1 MLAVRPLDGRGNV
14 PVNQPLSPAFR
25 NREHETGLGCTARQG
40 WGRHM
45 DPISAV
51 ALSLALGAGSIAGKE
66 VVSALVKDAYD
77 GLKSLIKRR
86 YPKVSLESL
95 EQVPDSRNRR
105 AVIEEDLAA
114 SGAAQDSE
122 LLAAAQKLIE
132 LIRQHAPNAA
142 ATTGVDLK
150 DIEAAN
156 LRLADIV
163 ASGTGVKV
171 EKARLSGDVTIS
183 GVRAGLSQAKD
194 G

>member
-1 MLAVRPLDGRGNV
+1 
-14 PVNQPLSPAFR
+14 
-25 NREHETGLGCTARQG
+25 
-40 WGRHM
+40 M

-51 ALSLALGAGSIAGKE
+51 ALSLALGAGSIVGKE

-86 YPKVSLESL
+86 YPEVSVDSL
-95 EQVPDSRNRR
+95 EQAPDSKKRR
-105 AVIEEDLAA
+105 AVVEEDLAA

-122 LLAAAQKLIE
+122 LLATAQKLIE

-142 ATTGVDLK
+142 AATGVDLK

-163 ASGTGVKV
+163 ASGAGVKV
-171 EKARLSGDVTIS
+171 EKAKLSGDVTIS
-183 GVRAGLSQAKD
+183 GVRAGLSPPKD